1 MPRIVRDIQL
11 LVNDDDDHL
20 YGYRLSDGTEVR
32 IGTSRPDNATA
43 VVGVAIAGGAQAKRV
58 GTRVM
63 STVPGIVTN
72 QFDRTGLVA
81 GRLAAPFEAIRLL
94 FINGSANNCVNI
106 KWAVSALPLGFDH
119 TSRAA
124 WNNNSGTWTSGTIS
138 TTAPAS
144 AANPTI
150 TATPWVELDGE
161 SACFSA
167 RVYIPSSGN
176 TDATIA
182 VNYKGNADAGGEAFA
197 SLSGDE
203 WIMSSGTAGDHIAN
217 IAGMTST
224 ANAAWGFIA
233 GVQYRCKTGGV
244 VTVMGGGDSIMH
256 GTYGD
261 IQGNSYW
268 TKAVRALKQAG
279 RRIEQANFGWSG
291 QTTTTYSARMSYA
304 LPIIRPSLLIYSPF
318 SPNDTAPTDATIAA
332 QMTNAAT
339 VRSACRNLGV
349 VYAPVTGTPYN
360 YTAAEDALRK
370 QLNDEVRGDVSGI
383 DIDAYVATAQ
393 GYGTAATIKP
403 AFTSDDIHLLDDGN
417 EAASMAVTPILLA
430 ALASAGL

>member
-1 MPRIVRDIQL
+1 M
-11 LVNDDDDHL
+11 
-20 YGYRLSDGTEVR
+20 RLDKLG
-32 IGTSRPDNATA
+32 RPMATLRGADAAA
-43 VVGVAIAGGAQAKRV
+43 VVGAAVAGGVQAKRV

-63 STVPGIVTN
+63 STVPGVLTT
-72 QFDRTGLVA
+72 QFDRTGIVA

-106 KWAVSALPLGFDH
+106 KWAVSALPVGFDH

-150 TATPWVELDGE
+150 TPTPWVELDGE
-161 SACFSA
+161 SACFSS
-167 RVYIPSSGN
+167 RIYVPSAGN
-176 TDATIA
+176 TDLTAA
-182 VNYKGNADAGGEAFA
+182 VNYKGNAAAGGEAFA
-197 SLSGDE
+197 SITNDE

-279 RRIEQANFGWSG
+279 NRIEQANFGWSG
-291 QTTTTYSARMSYA
+291 QTTTTYSTRVAYA

-318 SPNDTAPTDATIAA
+318 SPNDTAPTDSTIAT

-339 VRSACRNLGV
+339 VRAACRNIGV
-349 VYAPVTGTPYN
+349 VYAPVTGIPYN

-370 QLNDEVRGDVSGI
+370 QLNDEVRGDINGI
-383 DIDAYVATAQ
+383 DIDTYVATTQA
-393 GYGTAATIKP
+393 YGTAATIIP
-403 AFTSDDIHLLDDGN
+403 AYTTDSIHLLDAGN
-417 EAASMAVTPILLA
+417 AAASAAVVPVLCA
-430 ALASAGL
+430 ALGSAGV